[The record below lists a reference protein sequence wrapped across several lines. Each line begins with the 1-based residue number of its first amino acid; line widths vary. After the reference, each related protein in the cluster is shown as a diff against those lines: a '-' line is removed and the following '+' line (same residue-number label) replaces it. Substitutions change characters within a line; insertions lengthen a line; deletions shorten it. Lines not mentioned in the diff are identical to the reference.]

1 MKYILRLIY
10 IVSLSS
16 TFTFGS
22 INVDANHL
30 SSNSANSVVEILA
43 SSNDDTKKN
52 RKKKKKKRNKKK
64 KREKFKPEQLT
75 VK

>member
-10 IVSLSS
+10 IVGLSS

-22 INVDANHL
+22 INIDASHL

-43 SSNDDTKKN
+43 SSDDDTKKN

-64 KREKFKPEQLT
+64 KKKKIQARAING
-75 VK
+75 